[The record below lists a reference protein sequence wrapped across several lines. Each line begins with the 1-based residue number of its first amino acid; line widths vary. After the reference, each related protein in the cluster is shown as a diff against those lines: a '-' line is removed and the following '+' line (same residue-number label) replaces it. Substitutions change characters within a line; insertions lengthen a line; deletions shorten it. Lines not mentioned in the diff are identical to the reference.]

1 MTPDIIYVV
10 SSHLLYD
17 KAWRGILT
25 DALIKVKVK
34 LTFPVCRVAVIGG
47 HLENVVDEI
56 KAVLGV
62 HFAHSILEG
71 TGYIHIFG
79 FIQQTCTPIITF

>member
-1 MTPDIIYVV
+1 MTPDIIYSV

-17 KAWRGILT
+17 KALPGIPIDTL
-25 DALIKVKVK
+25 LKVKVK

-56 KAVLGV
+56 EAVLGV
-62 HFAHSILEG
+62 HFAYSILES

-79 FIQQTCTPIITF
+79 FI